1 MKSKIGEV
9 TEISVSGEKWN
20 HGRAGDIQA
29 MFYNTLR
36 DDVDDIVQ
44 ISTYTLG
51 NDNDEVNEFFVI
63 IKELLKSERKV
74 QLIVNDDGKSCTKF
88 AKGKIS
94 RLKEQHPENF
104 SPHYFKSGHKKGILH
119 AKLVVVD
126 RNKFALV
133 GSANISRYALALNHE
148 VMLKVSG
155 NAVTYLSL
163 LLDDLA
169 GNLQDGNNV

>member
-20 HGRAGDIQA
+20 NGRAGDIRD

-36 DDVDDIVQ
+36 NDVDDIVQ
-44 ISTYTLG
+44 ISTFTLG
-51 NDNDEVNEFFVI
+51 KDNDEVNEFFSI
-63 IKELLKSERKV
+63 IKDLLKSGRKV
-74 QLIVNDDGKSCTKF
+74 QLIVNDDGKSCSKY
-88 AKGKIS
+88 AKNKIS
-94 RLKEQHPENF
+94 RLKEQHPKNF
-104 SPHYFKSGHKKGILH
+104 SPYYYKSSNKTGILH

-126 RNKFALV
+126 KNKFALV

-155 NAVTYLSL
+155 NAVADLSL

-169 GNLQDGNNV
+169 ENLQDESNA